1 MNCKNKPISVYKG
14 FGTRWDD
21 TDLLTVSFDSEV
33 SVAGFSAEFYLGN
46 IVKSYSNIEDGFA
59 INLSA
64 AETGTLEIGQTTGT
78 LVIID
83 RQNNKKPFSTELPFL
98 VKDWEDGNIE
108 LDGFK
113 IVINSR
119 VQKNSLVINIAGGVK
134 NLEEYS
140 GYNSSKVQTLK
151 NVMGDICWVDG

>member
-14 FGTRWDD
+14 FGTHWDNN
-21 TDLLTVSFDSEV
+21 DLLTVSFDSEISIV
-33 SVAGFSAEFYLGN
+33 GFMAEFTIGTITKRYE
-46 IVKSYSNIEDGFA
+46 NIEDGFA
-59 INLSA
+59 INLTA
-64 AETGTLEIGQTTGT
+64 VETGTLPIGQTTGS

-83 RQNNKKPFSTELPFL
+83 AENNKRPFSTELPFL
-98 VKDWEDGNIE
+98 VKDWEEGNIE

-151 NVMGDICWVDG
+151 NVNGDICWVDD